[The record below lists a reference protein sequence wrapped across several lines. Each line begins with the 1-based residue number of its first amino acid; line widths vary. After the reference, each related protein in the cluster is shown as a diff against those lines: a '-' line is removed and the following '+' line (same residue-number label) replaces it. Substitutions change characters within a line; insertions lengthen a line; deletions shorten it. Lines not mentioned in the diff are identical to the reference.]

1 VLEIPNTAP
10 DLNTHAIRLTQ
21 LDEGWFEE
29 YCALIADPIVQHWT
43 VTTET
48 FSDETLL
55 NWLLS
60 RPGQPDRL
68 DWAILDLETSELLGE
83 IVLNELDRSAAS
95 MNLRIAL
102 SSNHLDRGI
111 GTQALRVVVDYGFQ
125 CLRLK
130 TIRLD
135 VWSENHRAIRAYEK
149 TGFVVEKR
157 ITEEEKEF
165 LIMQLKNPDN

>member
-1 VLEIPNTAP
+1 
-10 DLNTHAIRLTQ
+10 
-21 LDEGWFEE
+21 
-29 YCALIADPIVQHWT
+29 
-43 VTTET
+43 
-48 FSDETLL
+48 
-55 NWLLS
+55 
-60 RPGQPDRL
+60 
-68 DWAILDLETSELLGE
+68 
-83 IVLNELDRSAAS
+83 VLNELDRSAAS

-125 CLRLK
+125 SLKLK